1 MASTPNEDKALLS
14 WMKARPPK
22 VDLRKP
28 KAKELE
34 VLLDTFGEGG
44 WPKATGVLKSFGSSL
59 RALAADKAGGLYV
72 EWTANVRERP
82 VVYFGTEGNVEVA
95 ASSFREF
102 LGLLASRD
110 EDGTVLK
117 DAMGDSRRDLV
128 ELAWEK
134 SSPPAEPLPSAE
146 LPPVDPSLAAEL
158 AANDIP
164 VVSNVKQTVASANA
178 KYLWPLI
185 DKLDT
190 IVTGYKS
197 SRMWHDAFKDDPKDL
212 RPYSPKETYT
222 VGELVTYETKGASTG
237 KALVLANP
245 QPNRVLL
252 CSHGVTFVRACGA

>member
-1 MASTPNEDKALLS
+1 MASTPNEDSALLS
-14 WMKARPPK
+14 LMKARPPK

-28 KAKELE
+28 KAKDLE
-34 VLLDTFGEGG
+34 HLLDVFGEGG
-44 WPKATGVLKSFGSSL
+44 WPKVTGVASRFGHSL

-72 EWTANVRERP
+72 EWSANGREHP

-110 EDGTVLK
+110 DDGTVLK
-117 DAMGDSRRDLV
+117 DAMSECRRALV
-128 ELAWEK
+128 ELPWEK
-134 SSPPAEPLPSAE
+134 SPPKAASDEPLP
-146 LPPVDPSLAAEL
+146 PPDPAIAAEL

-164 VVSNVKQTVASANA
+164 VVSNVKQTVTSANA

-197 SRMWHDAFKDDPKDL
+197 SRMWHDAFKDDPKNL